1 MTAVCFTIATQNS
14 PVVKSVAITF
24 GDRGKINDTR
34 KNGNNRTTKMKLERR
49 LKKINVR
56 RKVKDNMDGS
66 ESRLTQVK
74 KGKRDGLEELSWER
88 R

>member
-1 MTAVCFTIATQNS
+1 MTAVCFTIATKNS

-24 GDRGKINDTR
+24 GDRGKISDTR
-34 KNGNNRTTKMKLERR
+34 KNGNNRTTRMKLE
-49 LKKINVR
+49 R

>member
-1 MTAVCFTIATQNS
+1 MTAVCFTIATKHS

-24 GDRGKINDTR
+24 GDRGKISDTR
-34 KNGNNRTTKMKLERR
+34 KNGNNRTTRMKLE
-49 LKKINVR
+49 R

>member
-1 MTAVCFTIATQNS
+1 MGT
-14 PVVKSVAITF
+14 
-24 GDRGKINDTR
+24 TR
-34 KNGNNRTTKMKLERR
+34 MKLEKR